1 MIFDIFGRIIK
12 TYNIKTN
19 QNQIE
24 IDVKK
29 LTPGTYYIK
38 CKDTT
43 NGFSTTNK
51 LIIQ

>member
-1 MIFDIFGRIIK
+1 MIYDIFGRIIK
-12 TYNIKTN
+12 TQTIKPN
-19 QNQIE
+19 QNQTE
-24 IDVKK
+24 IDVKD

-43 NGFSTTNK
+43 NGYSTTNK